1 MRREGEMERFWSE
14 GLRFECQGSGHCCTS
29 RGEYGYVYL
38 TRQDRRVLAD
48 HLKLT
53 LPELKA
59 KHLEVTDGHVHF
71 KDPDKDCV
79 FLDGKRCSI
88 YEARPTQ
95 CRTWPFWPENMS
107 AKAWSAE
114 VESACAGVGKGRV
127 WSAKEIDELV
137 QLGHRSTKA

>member
-1 MRREGEMERFWSE
+1 MTQRFWAE
-14 GLRFECQGSGHCCTS
+14 GIRFECQGSGHCCTS

-38 TRQDRRVLAD
+38 TRQDRRRLAE
-48 HLKLT
+48 HLELT
-53 LPELKA
+53 PPQLME
-59 KHLEVTDGHVHF
+59 KHLEVTDGHVHLKF
-71 KDPDKDCV
+71 PDENCA

-107 AKAWSAE
+107 PKAWKEE
-114 VESACAGVGKGRV
+114 VVASCAGVGKGRV

-137 QLGHRSTKA
+137 QLGHKSTKK